1 MDTRSSDLHGEI
13 VIHFQKEVMSKKE
26 KKKIQ
31 RRKSEVKPSKIEMED
46 GEESGKRVTSYSLPC
61 VVGWIIVT
69 FTRLEE
75 TNKIVCL
82 RRNTN
87 FSGADG

>member
-26 KKKIQ
+26 KKIQ
-31 RRKSEVKPSKIEMED
+31 RRKSEVKPSEIEMED

-61 VVGWIIVT
+61 VVGLIIVT

-75 TNKIVCL
+75 TSKIVCL